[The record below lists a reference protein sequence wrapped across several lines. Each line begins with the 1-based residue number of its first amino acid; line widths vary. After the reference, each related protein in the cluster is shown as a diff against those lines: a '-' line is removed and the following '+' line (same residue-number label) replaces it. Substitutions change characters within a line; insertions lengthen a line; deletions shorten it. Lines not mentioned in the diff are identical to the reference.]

1 VYQNL
6 FIMAIKF
13 ALNLVDADKVI
24 VVNTPLATDA
34 VLALGKLTLLDE
46 SGAQGVAPLIRDV
59 VGSRKTAYTTGTAEV
74 NTIDLT
80 SVPAFGGGF
89 GNDSTFKLTIAL
101 SNVIEPT
108 GALRAARTYI
118 VSTDA
123 TATTDELGALFAARI
138 NNDLD
143 AGVTAAYNTGSNVLT
158 ITAGSANYGNMIVKT
173 SFAATVVVSVPFV
186 APSGVTADAAQYFP
200 ANGSIVS
207 GTAQYVKYLLKARKL
222 IRHNAVTGLSVF
234 KNVNYLVFVDGAA
247 GAGFTA
253 YAAALD
259 AALAGTTATAG
270 AYTGT
275 PAI

>member
-1 VYQNL
+1 
-6 FIMAIKF
+6 MAIKF
-13 ALNLVDADKVI
+13 ALSKVDADKVI

-46 SGAQGVAPLIRDV
+46 SGAEGIGCLIRDV
-59 VGSRKTAYTTGTAEV
+59 VGSRKTAYTAGTAEV

-80 SVPAFGGGF
+80 SVPAISASF
-89 GNDSTFKLTIAL
+89 GNDSSFKMTISL
-101 SNVIEPT
+101 SNMVEPT
-108 GALRAARTYI
+108 GGVRAARSYI
-118 VSTDA
+118 VSTDSS
-123 TATTDELGALFAARI
+123 ATTDELGALFAARI

-143 AGVTAAYNTGSNVLT
+143 AGVTASYNAGSNVLT

-200 ANGSIVS
+200 ANSSLVS
-207 GTAQYVKYLLKARKL
+207 GTAQYTKYMLKCRKL

-247 GAGFTA
+247 GAGYTA